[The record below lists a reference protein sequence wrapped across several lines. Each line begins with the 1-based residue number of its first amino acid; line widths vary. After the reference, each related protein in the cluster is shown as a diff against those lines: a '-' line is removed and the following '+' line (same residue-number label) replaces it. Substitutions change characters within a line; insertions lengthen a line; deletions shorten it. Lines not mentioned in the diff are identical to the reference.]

1 MLMGKKFTA
10 SEVNVNFKLG
20 LIGENAFVI
29 DVERVFSPSLSKQ
42 MIKMTEIAGSL
53 FPHFDQFC
61 LTLTWSELNCQLK
74 PRSLRLKTPGSA
86 WMDSSEP
93 KGQPPNV

>member
-29 DVERVFSPSLSKQ
+29 D
-42 MIKMTEIAGSL
+42 G
-53 FPHFDQFC
+53 
-61 LTLTWSELNCQLK
+61 
-74 PRSLRLKTPGSA
+74 
-86 WMDSSEP
+86 
-93 KGQPPNV
+93 

>member
-1 MLMGKKFTA
+1 MGEKFTA
-10 SEVNVNFKLG
+10 SEVNVNFNLG

-61 LTLTWSELNCQLK
+61 LTLTWSELNCQLQPK
-74 PRSLRLKTPGSA
+74 FLKQKTTHSA

-93 KGQPPNV
+93 KGEVPNV